1 MKIVLTQE
9 VGAPGAKK
17 EPKTV
22 AQLEFERDDEF
33 PDAKFANDDNIR
45 LLDGDTI
52 KLTACYRTDNKT
64 LVVAIL
70 HDIKAIF
77 SAMCHWDEVNPVFM
91 VRIKDECEIRV
102 LCEK

>member
-9 VGAPGAKK
+9 VGRPGARE

-22 AQLEFERDDEF
+22 AQMEFESDDEF
-33 PDAKFANDDNIR
+33 PDAKFASDDNIQ
-45 LLDGDTI
+45 LVDGDTI
-52 KLTACYRTDNKT
+52 KLTACYETHDKT

-70 HDIKAIF
+70 HDAQAIF
-77 SAMCHWDEVNPVFM
+77 SARCHWDKVNPVFM
-91 VRIKDECEIRV
+91 VRIKHECEIRV